1 MLPTH
6 DLNWRGG
13 WERITSLIETALKA
27 EEPDAEE
34 VIELLRQRQ
43 RLLSAVKRVDQREIS
58 KNIPEQLDW
67 LQVMQERDAGITREI
82 SELLE
87 NKTRS
92 LESYRANK
100 RALKMLRRKSISP
113 QRHYIVTGHL

>member
-6 DLNWRGG
+6 DLNWREG
-13 WERITSLIETALKA
+13 WERITNLIETALKA
-27 EEPDAEE
+27 EAPDAEE
-34 VIELLRQRQ
+34 VIELLRQRH
-43 RLLSAVKRVDQREIS
+43 RLLSAVKRVDQKKIS
-58 KNIPEQLDW
+58 KNIPEQLNW
-67 LQVMQERDAGITREI
+67 LQEMQERDNDVTREI

-92 LESYRANK
+92 LESYKANK
-100 RALKMLRRKSISP
+100 QALKMLRRKNISP

>member
-6 DLNWRGG
+6 DLNWREG
-13 WERITSLIETALKA
+13 WERITNFIETALKA

-43 RLLSAVKRVDQREIS
+43 RLLSAVKRVDQKEIS
-58 KNIPEQLDW
+58 KNIPEQLNW
-67 LQVMQERDAGITREI
+67 LQMMQERDAGITREI

-100 RALKMLRRKSISP
+100 KALKMLRRKSISP

>member
-43 RLLSAVKRVDQREIS
+43 RLLSAIKRVDQREIS
-58 KNIPEQLDW
+58 KNIPEQLNW
-67 LQVMQERDAGITREI
+67 LQVMQERDADITQNI

-92 LESYRANK
+92 LDSYRANK
-100 RALKMLRRKSISP
+100 KALKMLRRKSISP

>member
-6 DLNWRGG
+6 DLNWRGS
-13 WERITSLIETALKA
+13 WERVTSLIETALKT
-27 EEPDAEE
+27 EEPDPDE

-43 RLLSAVKRVDQREIS
+43 RLLSAVKRVDQNEIS
-58 KNIPEQLDW
+58 KNIPEQLIW
-67 LQVMQERDAGITREI
+67 LQTMQERDASITQEI

-87 NKTRS
+87 TKTRS
-92 LESYRANK
+92 LESYKANK